1 MIDSII
7 EQTNLYIDEMPKKER
22 KKYGQ
27 FFTSKETAMY
37 MAGLFS
43 IAEDKDTLTVLDAGA
58 GSGILSCAL
67 VEVLQSKKTVKKVS
81 LTCYETDNN
90 ILDILS
96 NNLEYIKNNAEIE
109 FEYEIITE
117 NYITS
122 QYLDFNHMI
131 GGHPAPK
138 KYDVV
143 IGNPATAMPEV
154 CYGAPNLYF
163 LFASMGIFNL
173 KSDGEMVYIIPRSW
187 TSGAYFKKF
196 REYFL
201 TESKLEHIH
210 LFVSRNKVFDKEDVL
225 QETIIIKVKKTQ
237 IQPEEVVV
245 TSSQSNN
252 DFENVTELRAPSG
265 VIVSG
270 VDKYVYLV
278 THSISKMVL

>member
-1 MIDSII
+1 MHIQSEGVAAMIDGII

-43 IAEDKDTLTVLDAGA
+43 IAEDKHTLTVLDAGA

-67 VEVLQSKKTVKKVS
+67 VEVLQSKKAVKKVS

-90 ILDILS
+90 ILEILR

-131 GGHPAPK
+131 GGNPEPK
-138 KYDVV
+138 KYDIV
-143 IGNPATAMPEV
+143 IGNPPYMKIPKDAPEATAMPEV
-154 CYGAPNLYF
+154 CYGHRVLILKN
-163 LFASMGIFNL
+163 SESIF
-173 KSDGEMVYIIPRSW
+173 
-187 TSGAYFKKF
+187 
-196 REYFL
+196 
-201 TESKLEHIH
+201 
-210 LFVSRNKVFDKEDVL
+210 
-225 QETIIIKVKKTQ
+225 
-237 IQPEEVVV
+237 
-245 TSSQSNN
+245 
-252 DFENVTELRAPSG
+252 
-265 VIVSG
+265 
-270 VDKYVYLV
+270 
-278 THSISKMVL
+278 